1 MVEIL
6 EKALAWAKE
15 RHPDAP
21 VQHQCAFAN
30 SVQYLCTGWSGGY
43 GGPSVREHACS
54 HALVGNSPMPGDW
67 EFEAACKFVEPICFG
82 LIARL
87 HFDCWRSENCFDDAP
102 EDLLALRNFRQRA

>member
-1 MVEIL
+1 
-6 EKALAWAKE
+6 
-15 RHPDAP
+15 
-21 VQHQCAFAN
+21 
-30 SVQYLCTGWSGGY
+30 
-43 GGPSVREHACS
+43 
-54 HALVGNSPMPGDW
+54 MPGDW